1 MEELW
6 PAPSARVSELIR
18 AIAEQKLPLSE
29 DFLDRLWAAS
39 QAGTREREF
48 VDDPVL
54 AEADRRLNK
63 SNMTHWLVS
72 NLHHPGRR
80 VPPSGDREM
89 YIYARDLVL
98 RGMDIDDLGSWR
110 AAQRV
115 GWQWWIDACFA
126 ATTDHDELRELVEV
140 SGNSMTTFV
149 DDSIAAVAA
158 YADDVR
164 SELGRD
170 AHTPQRFAT
179 AQLLLEGAPISR
191 VRAEEQLGYALTGHH
206 VAAIVW
212 ADSEEDAP
220 HLEAAAEHVM
230 RACGTTR
237 RLTLVVS
244 TAAQWLWMP
253 ARVVPP
259 VARIQNILMK
269 TPGIRV
275 AFGRPASDVEGFRTS
290 HLDAV
295 AAQRLLAR
303 LRSPHVVVRYEDVQL
318 VDLLTADLAKAE
330 QFVATT
336 LGELATADPLIQR
349 TVRMYVSEGFNISS
363 TADRMFAHRNTVDR
377 RLARARAMLPRPLDQ
392 DPTGVDAALMLVELR
407 QDQQRSD

>member
-6 PAPSARVSELIR
+6 PAPSPRVSELIR
-18 AIAEQKLPLSE
+18 AIAEQMLPLSE
-29 DFLDRLWAAS
+29 DVLDRLWAAS
-39 QAGTREREF
+39 QRGTRQRGF
-48 VDDPVL
+48 VEDPVL

-63 SNMTHWLVS
+63 ANMTHWLVS
-72 NLHHPGRR
+72 NLHEPGRR
-80 VPPSGDREM
+80 VEPSRDPEM

-98 RGMDIDDLGSWR
+98 RGMDIDDLESWR

-115 GWQWWIDACFA
+115 GWQWWIEACFA

-149 DDSIAAVAA
+149 DDSIAAVAT
-158 YADDVR
+158 YTDDVR
-164 SELGRD
+164 SELGRG
-170 AHTPQRFAT
+170 AHTQRFAT

-191 VRAEEQLGYALTGHH
+191 VRAEEQLGYALTGPH

-212 ADSEEDAP
+212 ADSEELAP
-220 HLEAAAEHVM
+220 HLEEAAEHVM
-230 RACGTTR
+230 RACGATR

-244 TAAQWLWMP
+244 TSSQWLWMP
-253 ARVVPP
+253 VRVVPP
-259 VARIQNILMK
+259 VAGIQKVLAK
-269 TPGIRV
+269 TPGVRV
-275 AFGRPASDVEGFRTS
+275 AFGRPATDVEGFRSS

-303 LRSPHVVVRYEDVQL
+303 LRSPHVVVRYEDAYL

-330 QFVATT
+330 QFVANT
-336 LGELATADPLIQR
+336 LGELATADPVIQR
-349 TVRMYVSEGFNISS
+349 TVRMYVSERFNISS

-377 RLARARAMLPRPLDQ
+377 RLARAKAMLPRPLDQ
-392 DPTGVDAALMLVELR
+392 DPTGVDAALMLLEL
-407 QDQQRSD
+407 QQNQQPSD